1 MKKII
6 LIILVLN
13 SIYTCGQNDFSKN
26 LETKIVN
33 DSVQVDF
40 FKALFSIDS
49 LISNVEIEKNRNKV
63 QKTIKFSRQKE
74 KKEKHERK
82 RIKRIYNTIH
92 NTFLEKYNIEAHFS
106 DIFIN
111 GNYNCVSATAL
122 YSYVFE
128 SLEIPYKIKETPTH
142 VYLVVYPKSYKIYI
156 ETTVPGEYAYLM
168 PKKSKIKEV
177 VDELVSYKL
186 VTQNEVLEK
195 GYQKFYE
202 DYFYGKESIQKESLI
217 GIQFY
222 NQGLFYLQEGNEPEA
237 YNYFEKAKHSYQSPF
252 ISLYLKAYTIN
263 KIFELKYET
272 KEDVSFFIEVISDD
286 KINKELDVSDLKSIL
301 YKITKHK
308 SNQLIRETLKQL
320 QTITDLEIKMTC
332 LEFLY
337 EYLALEEASNE
348 NYKQALLDCDELLNI
363 NKDNKKAKQIVEY
376 FIFKKVHLSTL
387 ETKDLEDFEYSCEK
401 YPFIKSNNRYPISL
415 AHLYANISLN
425 SYQNSQKS
433 YGEKYRMKFENVMDN
448 NDIIESVNKNL
459 ISQLYLK
466 AGNYY
471 YYKSQ
476 YRTSYPIYKKG
487 LSYLPYDSELLKKS
501 KWSKEEFKN

>member
-168 PKKSKIKEV
+168 PKKSKIKR
-177 VDELVSYKL
+177 S
-186 VTQNEVLEK
+186 
-195 GYQKFYE
+195 
-202 DYFYGKESIQKESLI
+202 
-217 GIQFY
+217 
-222 NQGLFYLQEGNEPEA
+222 
-237 YNYFEKAKHSYQSPF
+237 
-252 ISLYLKAYTIN
+252 
-263 KIFELKYET
+263 
-272 KEDVSFFIEVISDD
+272 
-286 KINKELDVSDLKSIL
+286 
-301 YKITKHK
+301 
-308 SNQLIRETLKQL
+308 
-320 QTITDLEIKMTC
+320 
-332 LEFLY
+332 
-337 EYLALEEASNE
+337 
-348 NYKQALLDCDELLNI
+348 
-363 NKDNKKAKQIVEY
+363 
-376 FIFKKVHLSTL
+376 
-387 ETKDLEDFEYSCEK
+387 
-401 YPFIKSNNRYPISL
+401 
-415 AHLYANISLN
+415 
-425 SYQNSQKS
+425 
-433 YGEKYRMKFENVMDN
+433 
-448 NDIIESVNKNL
+448 
-459 ISQLYLK
+459 
-466 AGNYY
+466 
-471 YYKSQ
+471 
-476 YRTSYPIYKKG
+476 
-487 LSYLPYDSELLKKS
+487 
-501 KWSKEEFKN
+501 

>member
-156 ETTVPGEYAYLM
+156 EIERQTPHSFT
-168 PKKSKIKEV
+168 
-177 VDELVSYKL
+177 
-186 VTQNEVLEK
+186 
-195 GYQKFYE
+195 F
-202 DYFYGKESIQKESLI
+202 SL
-217 GIQFY
+217 
-222 NQGLFYLQEGNEPEA
+222 L
-237 YNYFEKAKHSYQSPF
+237 
-252 ISLYLKAYTIN
+252 
-263 KIFELKYET
+263 
-272 KEDVSFFIEVISDD
+272 
-286 KINKELDVSDLKSIL
+286 
-301 YKITKHK
+301 
-308 SNQLIRETLKQL
+308 R
-320 QTITDLEIKMTC
+320 
-332 LEFLY
+332 
-337 EYLALEEASNE
+337 
-348 NYKQALLDCDELLNI
+348 
-363 NKDNKKAKQIVEY
+363 
-376 FIFKKVHLSTL
+376 
-387 ETKDLEDFEYSCEK
+387 SC
-401 YPFIKSNNRYPISL
+401 
-415 AHLYANISLN
+415 
-425 SYQNSQKS
+425 
-433 YGEKYRMKFENVMDN
+433 G
-448 NDIIESVNKNL
+448 
-459 ISQLYLK
+459 
-466 AGNYY
+466 AGHVG
-471 YYKSQ
+471 
-476 YRTSYPIYKKG
+476 KG
-487 LSYLPYDSELLKKS
+487 LRARSSSPNNTNRAFICLG
-501 KWSKEEFKN
+501 W